1 MHTRKVK
8 GLGISYYLWGDDP
21 VHALGEIRGN
31 EFQFKATAGKWEITV
46 TEYGKVWPARSGD
59 ASSSGPMPHSEAAS
73 IVESFIRYYAEID

>member
-59 ASSSGPMPHSEAAS
+59 ASSLGPMPHSEAAS